1 MTYAQ
6 AQRKHKA
13 KQEWNVETRD
23 ERRAEM
29 ARRQLAYMLDTQ
41 ADAIVEAW
49 GNALASFF
57 QCAADGAKAM
67 ADRAREG
74 RR

>member
-1 MTYAQ
+1 MTYKQ

-13 KQEWNVETRD
+13 KRAWNIETRD

-29 ARRQLAYMLDTQ
+29 ARRKLAYMIDMGAEELF
-41 ADAIVEAW
+41 ESF